1 VFAQKYCRKQ
11 SNFAALK
18 SWWRASSTF
27 ATQGAVLAAL
37 RDAVDLELLAA
48 ASRWY

>member
-1 VFAQKYCRKQ
+1 VL
-11 SNFAALK
+11 AAL
-18 SWWRASSTF
+18 RDAVDLELL
-27 ATQGAVLAAL
+27 AAAVLAAL